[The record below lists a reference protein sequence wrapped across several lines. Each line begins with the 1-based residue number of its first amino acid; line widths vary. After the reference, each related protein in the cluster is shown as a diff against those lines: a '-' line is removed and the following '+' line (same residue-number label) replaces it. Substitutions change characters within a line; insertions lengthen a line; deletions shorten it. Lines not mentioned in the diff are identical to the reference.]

1 VDIFNKKSKSDK
13 LLVGYSVQYRGGHPE
28 MLAKGLVTQVPI
40 KLEIHK
46 NHLTLKPTVLSK
58 QYFDGD
64 IIQYKDIYSVEYSP
78 LPKKWLGLDGG
89 VYDIIIHIDYN
100 DKNFGR
106 TEMRFEMLG
115 FSYPSAA
122 KKCIELEDYLRNTK
136 ARDNF
141 LSLPKEALKD
151 LKQENN
157 DEDDIINKIEKLS
170 SLKDSGIL
178 TEKEFEQK
186 KQELL
191 KKL

>member
-1 VDIFNKKSKSDK
+1 MDIFNKKSKPDE

-40 KLEIHK
+40 KLEIYK
-46 NHLTLKPTVLSK
+46 DYFTLKPTLLSK
-58 QYFDGD
+58 QYFEEDT
-64 IIQYKDIYSVEYSP
+64 IQYKDIYDMKYSDRSN
-78 LPKKWLGLDGG
+78 GITDGD
-89 VYDIIIHIDYN
+89 VPYKTIIHIDYN
-100 DKNFGR
+100 DNNFGR
-106 TEMRFEMLG
+106 IEMRFEMLG

-136 ARDNF
+136 ARDKF
-141 LSLPKEALKD
+141 LSLPKEAQKD
-151 LKQENN
+151 LKKENN